1 MMWFPRL
8 RSAASRGR
16 FPYRF
21 TSFPESADRGLCF
34 RADIAYRWRLL
45 DGGGRLLQPDA
56 VARSLLADTVAE
68 AVARFPALSAEGAQ
82 TAAQGRLSEEIE
94 DGDRLAVAGEVRLHL
109 DPGVEAEARER
120 ASAAQRVR
128 MREAAETARL
138 EEVRNRF
145 LQPDVA
151 MAWWLER
158 FADDVF
164 TAQDPESQAQA
175 PEHKVRSAIGALRHL
190 ASVPRAEAGRE
201 DLLVP
206 QGIRARVDELLAV
219 LEDPHQRSAAVVLL
233 EAHLDLIRQGTEP
246 R

>member
-1 MMWFPRL
+1 MMWFPR
-8 RSAASRGR
+8 RRGAASRGR
-16 FPYRF
+16 FPHRF
-21 TSFPESADRGLCF
+21 STFPESADRGLFF

-45 DGGGRLLQPDA
+45 DGGARLLQPGA
-56 VARSLLADTVAE
+56 VARSLLADTIAE
-68 AVARFPALSAEGAQ
+68 AVARFPALSAQDAQ

-94 DGDRLAVAGEVRLHL
+94 DGDHLAVAGEVRLHL

-164 TAQDPESQAQA
+164 TAQDPED
-175 PEHKVRSAIGALRHL
+175 KVRSAVGAFREL
-190 ASVPRAEAGRE
+190 ASVLRTGAGQE
-201 DLLVP
+201 DLRVP
-206 QGIRARVDELLAV
+206 RGIRARVDELLAV
-219 LEDPHQRSAAVVLL
+219 LEDPHQRSAAVALL
-233 EAHLDLIRQGTEP
+233 EMHLDLIRQGGAEVRTP
-246 R
+246 RER